1 MDELIERIR
10 TAMDKM
16 WEEKLTANTVVL
28 NGKKYGCLFELGFT
42 PSICGL
48 TAELGNLP
56 DNMDFIVQHRYPEPE
71 PATNGDRIRNM
82 SDEELAKAKILCPYT
97 AVDMD
102 MCEKWITSG
111 DTRDCAACAL
121 DWLKQEAPHG

>member
-56 DNMDFIVQHRYPEPE
+56 DNMDFIVQHRYPETE
-71 PATNGDRIRNM
+71 PATNGDRIRSM
-82 SDEELAKAKILCPYT
+82 DDENLADFFT
-97 AVDMD
+97 DD
-102 MCEKWITSG
+102 MCGLICG
-111 DTRDCAACAL
+111 DPLACEGQCKQKML
-121 DWLKQEAPHG
+121 DWLREEAKDD

>member
-1 MDELIERIR
+1 MDELIDRIR

-56 DNMDFIVQHRYPEPE
+56 DNMDFIVQYRCREPE
-71 PATNGDRIRNM
+71 PTTNGDRIRSM
-82 SDEELAKAKILCPYT
+82 SDEELAEFCVWMCPPGSNENLTCEPERKLCSQ
-97 AVDMD
+97 
-102 MCEKWITSG
+102 CW
-111 DTRDCAACAL
+111 L
-121 DWLKQEAPHG
+121 DWLKQEAE

>member
-1 MDELIERIR
+1 MDELIERIC

-28 NGKKYGCLFELGFT
+28 NGKKYGCLFEQGFT

-56 DNMDFIVQHRYPEPE
+56 DNMDFIVQYRCREPE
-71 PATNGDRIRNM
+71 PTTNGDRIRSM
-82 SDEELAKAKILCPYT
+82 SDEELAAWLAGHPVVSMYDGSNPQHKA
-97 AVDMD
+97 
-102 MCEKWITSG
+102 W
-111 DTRDCAACAL
+111 L
-121 DWLKQEAPHG
+121 DWLRQEAPHA